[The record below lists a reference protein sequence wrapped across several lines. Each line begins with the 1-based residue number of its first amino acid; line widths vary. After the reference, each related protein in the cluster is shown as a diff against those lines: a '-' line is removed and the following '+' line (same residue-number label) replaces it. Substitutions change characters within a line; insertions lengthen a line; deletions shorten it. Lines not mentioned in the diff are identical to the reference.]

1 VHHPLLA
8 YPCIVALTVLV
19 AWLSFKYFESPFLAM
34 KNRFSRLRPPP
45 STASPVA
52 ITSGETHTPIHP

>member
-1 VHHPLLA
+1 
-8 YPCIVALTVLV
+8 V